1 MSWSTL
7 FNPFKAYQGIQ
18 KMNERMTSKKLK
30 GNLIGEGLKTGGII
44 IFGTDGQ
51 PKYAYPEITGQEL
64 NVKDLLCAIQ
74 SVRRSSDDNNNDSSS
89 GGGGGGGDN
98 TNEL

>member
-1 MSWSTL
+1 MSWSTIL
-7 FNPFKAYQGIQ
+7 NPFKAYKGIQ

-44 IFGTDGQ
+44 IFGKDGQ

-64 NVKDLLCAIQ
+64 NVKDLLSAIQ
-74 SVRRSSDDNNNDSSS
+74 SVRRS
-89 GGGGGGGDN
+89 GDN
-98 TNEL
+98 DESSVDDDGDKTNEL

>member
-1 MSWSTL
+1 
-7 FNPFKAYQGIQ
+7 
-18 KMNERMTSKKLK
+18 MNDRMTSKKLK

-44 IFGTDGQ
+44 IFGKDGQ

-74 SVRRSSDDNNNDSSS
+74 SVRRTSI
-89 GGGGGGGDN
+89 GDN
-98 TNEL
+98 DNDRISVDGDGDKTNEL

>member
-1 MSWSTL
+1 
-7 FNPFKAYQGIQ
+7 
-18 KMNERMTSKKLK
+18 MTSKKLT
-30 GNLIGEGLKTGGII
+30 GNLIGEGFKTGGII

-74 SVRRSSDDNNNDSSS
+74 SVRRDGDNDNDKISVD
-89 GGGGGGGDN
+89 GDGDN

>member
-1 MSWSTL
+1 ML
-7 FNPFKAYQGIQ
+7 NPFKAYQGIQ
-18 KMNERMTSKKLK
+18 KMNDRMTSKKLK
-30 GNLIGEGLKTGGII
+30 GNLIGEGFKTGGII

-74 SVRRSSDDNNNDSSS
+74 SVRRTSIGDNDESS
-89 GGGGGGGDN
+89 GSNGGGGDN

>member
-1 MSWSTL
+1 
-7 FNPFKAYQGIQ
+7 
-18 KMNERMTSKKLK
+18 MNERMTSKNLK
-30 GNLIGEGLKTGGII
+30 GNLIGEGFKTGGII

-74 SVRRSSDDNNNDSSS
+74 SVRRSSIGDNDNDSS
-89 GGGGGGGDN
+89 GGDN

>member
-1 MSWSTL
+1 MPWSTL
-7 FNPFKAYQGIQ
+7 FNPFKAYKGIQ

-74 SVRRSSDDNNNDSSS
+74 SVRRSSIGDGNDNASI
-89 GGGGGGGDN
+89 GGGDN